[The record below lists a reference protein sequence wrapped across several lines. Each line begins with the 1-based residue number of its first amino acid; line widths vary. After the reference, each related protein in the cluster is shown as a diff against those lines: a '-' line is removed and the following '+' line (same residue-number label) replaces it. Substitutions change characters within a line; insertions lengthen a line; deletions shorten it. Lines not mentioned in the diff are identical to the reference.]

1 MFNRNCCMKQMP
13 CCEQKQCPVV
23 EQTVTNC
30 VEENIYH
37 EVNQVCPF
45 MVYIGRK
52 RLFWVH
58 NQDKLILSF
67 LLDKL
72 LLLKDF

>member
-52 RLFWVH
+52 RVF
-58 NQDKLILSF
+58 
-67 LLDKL
+67 
-72 LLLKDF
+72 